1 MTTTVKVSAHCS
13 GQKEVVVEIFDN
25 ASGQQVESFKLQ
37 DGESADRVVFDG
49 RELTVK
55 EVLK

>member
-1 MTTTVKVSAHCS
+1 MTTTIKISAHCS
-13 GQKEVVVEIFDN
+13 EEKEVVIEIVDK
-25 ASGQQVESFKLQ
+25 ATGKQVELLRLN
-37 DGESADRVVFDG
+37 DGDVADRVVYDG

>member
-13 GQKEVVVEIFDN
+13 GEKEVVVEIFDN

>member
-1 MTTTVKVSAHCS
+1 MTTTIKISAHCS
-13 GQKEVVVEIFDN
+13 EDKEVVIEIVDK
-25 ASGQQVESFKLQ
+25 ASGKQVELLRMN
-37 DGESADRVVFDG
+37 DGDVADRVVFDG

>member
-1 MTTTVKVSAHCS
+1 MTTTIKITAHCS
-13 GQKEVVVEIFDN
+13 EDKEVVVEIVDK
-25 ASGQQVESFKLQ
+25 ATGKQIELIRMD
-37 DGESADRVVFDG
+37 DGHVADRVVFDG